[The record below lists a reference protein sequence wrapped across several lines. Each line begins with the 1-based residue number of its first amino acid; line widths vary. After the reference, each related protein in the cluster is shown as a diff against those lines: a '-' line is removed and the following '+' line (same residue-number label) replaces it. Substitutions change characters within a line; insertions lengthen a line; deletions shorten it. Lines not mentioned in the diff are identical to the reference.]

1 MTRSAQPLEAAAPFV
16 LRLPANP
23 PCDASVD
30 GETAVRAPATHRPRR
45 IDVPDVMARALIVGL
60 FLGLAYRIG
69 QDALTSG
76 RPTGLLL
83 LASELLVVVLTLARR
98 TADAVDRR
106 WRVRLIAGLSIAGPF
121 LLRPSVGIGPS
132 LEMVTATVSGIGLAV
147 VVVAKMSLGR
157 SFGLLPANRGI
168 VSSGLYRLVR
178 HPIYLGYLFTHGAF
192 LAANPSWWNVAALAT
207 ADVALLVRSAY
218 EEDTLLHDPAYA
230 QYRSRVRWRVVPG
243 VF

>member
-1 MTRSAQPLEAAAPFV
+1 MTRDAQPFDAATPFN
-16 LRLPANP
+16 LPVRANP
-23 PCDASVD
+23 PRATSVQRD
-30 GETAVRAPATHRPRR
+30 TDVTAAARPRPRR
-45 IDVPDVMARALIVGL
+45 LDFPDIIARALIVGL

-69 QDALTSG
+69 QDALISG

-83 LASELLVVVLTLARR
+83 LASELLVVVFTLVRR
-98 TADAVDRR
+98 TADVVDRR
-106 WRVRLIAGLSIAGPF
+106 WQVRLIAGLSIAGPF
-121 LLRPSVGIGPS
+121 LLRPGVGSGPS
-132 LEMVTATVSGIGLAV
+132 VEMVTATVSAIGLAI

-192 LAANPSWWNVAALAT
+192 LAANPSWWNIAALAT

-230 QYRSRVRWRVVPG
+230 RYRRRVRWRVLPG